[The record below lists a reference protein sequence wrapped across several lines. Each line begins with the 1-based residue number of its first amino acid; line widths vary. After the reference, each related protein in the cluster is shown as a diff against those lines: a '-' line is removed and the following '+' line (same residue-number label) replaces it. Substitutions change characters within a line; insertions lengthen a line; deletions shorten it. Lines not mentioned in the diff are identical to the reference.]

1 MVRFVV
7 KRDTLGSKSPK
18 THKKRNK
25 RMTGVDEDFPRGAIK
40 RMWVGKGGAAGSSA
54 EMVVDEYDGDGSSKS
69 GI

>member
-1 MVRFVV
+1 
-7 KRDTLGSKSPK
+7 
-18 THKKRNK
+18 
-25 RMTGVDEDFPRGAIK
+25 MTGVDEDFPRGAIK